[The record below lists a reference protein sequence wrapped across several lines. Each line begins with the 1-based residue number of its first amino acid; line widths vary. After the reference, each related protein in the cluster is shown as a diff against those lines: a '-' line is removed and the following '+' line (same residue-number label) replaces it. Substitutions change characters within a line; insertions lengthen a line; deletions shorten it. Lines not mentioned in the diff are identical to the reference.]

1 MKKII
6 QIIAALFIFSLA
18 VNSTFAQEAETPLL
32 VVSFQKVKM
41 SDMSKA
47 EELFDK
53 NFAPILNAMVDEGYL
68 LGWGR
73 FVHAWGDEWNLNNW
87 YTAKDMES
95 FSAFWNE
102 YTKRIGA
109 ENEAWEQLRGMI
121 QEHKDNIYVITNQ
134 YPMPPAE

>member
-1 MKKII
+1 MKRLI
-6 QIIAALFIFSLA
+6 QIFAVLFIFTLA
-18 VNSTFAQEAETPLL
+18 VETALAQEAETPML

-47 EELFDK
+47 EDLFDK
-53 NFAPILNAMVDEGYL
+53 NFAPILNSMVDDGYL
-68 LGWGR
+68 LSWGR

-102 YTKRIGA
+102 YIKRIGT
-109 ENEAWEQLRGMI
+109 ENEAWEKLRGMI

>member
-1 MKKII
+1 MKQLIKIF
-6 QIIAALFIFSLA
+6 ALALFLFVTSDA
-18 VNSTFAQEAETPLL
+18 VWGQEAETPML

-41 SDMSKA
+41 ADMSKA
-47 EELFDK
+47 EKLFED

-68 LGWGR
+68 LSWGR

-95 FSAFWNE
+95 FSAFWTE

-109 ENEAWEQLRGMI
+109 ENEAWEKLRGMI
-121 QEHKDNIYVITNQ
+121 QEHKDNIYVITSQ